1 MITMPE
7 IKREIDSY
15 VLLDPDSPLKNYTVD
30 DVRYRLI
37 NNLLGTPINKM
48 VFVLHH
54 LLSTCGCEGDVCEF
68 GVAQGRTSALLAYE
82 LLTRN
87 GQNKILNLYDSFEG
101 LPNPTEKDVLLKDV
115 LLNDIFKLGSM
126 EKYAGYMKS
135 GEDEVMTELEH
146 IGYPLPRY
154 RIVKGFVDENTYI
167 PDKVCFAYLDMDLY
181 EPTKLILWALH
192 ERMCEGGRIVIDDY
206 GFFSSGV
213 KLAVDEFYQDV
224 FDCDNVDY
232 KLEVRHAQASLE
244 RL

>member
-1 MITMPE
+1 MITMSE

-15 VLLDPDSPLKNYTVD
+15 VLLYPDSPLKNYTVD
-30 DVRYRLI
+30 EVRFKLI

-54 LLSTCGCEGDVCEF
+54 FLSTCGCEGDVCEF

-101 LPNPTEKDVLLKDV
+101 LPKPTEKDV

-135 GEDEVMTELEH
+135 GEDKVMTKLEH

-181 EPTKLILWALH
+181 APTLLILNKLH
-192 ERMCEGGRIVIDDY
+192 KSMVIDGVVVVDDY

-213 KLAVDEFYQDV
+213 KQACNEFFEQHKKEYLSHQRGCQMAYIRTD
-224 FDCDNVDY
+224 
-232 KLEVRHAQASLE
+232 L
-244 RL
+244 